1 MGQDII
7 HQLRRLK
14 THANALG
21 SNRNFCDLKPE
32 LTRFLLNELVRNK
45 KKLDEGVYIR
55 VFCLI

>member
-55 VFCLI
+55 VF